1 MLQATCQIIMAS
13 SKLER
18 GRLAETAVAG
28 WLEARGYNLL
38 ARNYAVPRLG
48 ELDLVMRRDPVSG
61 PDSFSAIP
69 DRRFY
74 RDPYPCL
81 AVVEVKARFDAER
94 FGGPAA
100 ALTPAKL
107 RRIRLTALHFQQTH
121 HFMNNQ
127 IELLAALVQLSK
139 EGSVQNIEIIPI
151 EWQ

>member
-1 MLQATCQIIMAS
+1 MQPATCQIVMPS
-13 SKLER
+13 SKSER

-28 WLEARGYNLL
+28 WLETRGYVLL

-48 ELDLVMRRDPVSG
+48 ELDLVMRRDQISG
-61 PDSFSAIP
+61 PGCFSAFP
-69 DRRFY
+69 DHRFY

-81 AVVEVKARFDAER
+81 AVVEVKARSDAER
-94 FGGPAA
+94 FGGAAA

-107 RRIRLTALHFQQTH
+107 RRIRLTTLHFQQTH

-139 EGSVQNIEIIPI
+139 EGCVRDIEIIPI